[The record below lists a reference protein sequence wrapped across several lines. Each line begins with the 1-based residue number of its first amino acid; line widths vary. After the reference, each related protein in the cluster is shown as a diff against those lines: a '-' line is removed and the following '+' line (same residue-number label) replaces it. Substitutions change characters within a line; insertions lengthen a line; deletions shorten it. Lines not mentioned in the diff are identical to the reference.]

1 MKRALVVAV
10 GLWLS
15 SVSIS
20 AFAQNRV
27 RFSGDPLLVG
37 AGARSL
43 ALGGAYVALSEDA
56 TAVYWNAAGLARLER
71 GEVQAQHTEQ
81 FGGIVNND
89 LLTFVLPTRAG
100 GLGVGITRVSVDGV
114 RITRLEDEG
123 RPLGP
128 DNRPEVASTAGTSDH
143 VLYLGFGKTIRPRW
157 SVGSTI
163 KIVWR
168 NLVVGSGSGFG
179 FDAGL
184 RFDASPDLTAAIVI
198 RDLTRTSISFDTGS
212 RDKISPSLLAGL
224 AYRKAVL
231 SGTFTSSVSVH
242 LNEDVASE
250 ESSQA
255 QKLGLEY
262 AHKNGLAFRL
272 GLNGRQFTA
281 GGGLRVARRFGVDL
295 AFLEDADLDNTFRIS
310 ASVFF

>member
-27 RFSGDPLLVG
+27 RFAGDPLLVG

-184 RFDASPDLTAAIVI
+184 RFDVCHGDPTCREEVDARTTRPWREPPAAWRRGIYQSTRGRATLKRSPRVCRPRP
-198 RDLTRTSISFDTGS
+198 RDD
-212 RDKISPSLLAGL
+212 
-224 AYRKAVL
+224 
-231 SGTFTSSVSVH
+231 
-242 LNEDVASE
+242 
-250 ESSQA
+250 
-255 QKLGLEY
+255 
-262 AHKNGLAFRL
+262 
-272 GLNGRQFTA
+272 
-281 GGGLRVARRFGVDL
+281 ARRHPEHSGAGVD
-295 AFLEDADLDNTFRIS
+295 ES
-310 ASVFF
+310 E